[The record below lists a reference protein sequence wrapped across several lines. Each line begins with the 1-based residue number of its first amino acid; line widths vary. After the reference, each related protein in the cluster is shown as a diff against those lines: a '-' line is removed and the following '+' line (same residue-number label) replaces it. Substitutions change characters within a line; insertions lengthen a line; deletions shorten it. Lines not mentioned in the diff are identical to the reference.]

1 MLLCLIMVLKLKPK
15 LEIDFNNEIVDNKN
29 RVKYQ
34 KRENNILFWN
44 RIYYTGK
51 NKERI
56 KEITY
61 ILDESFPNP
70 KRKTM
75 DRKNDFEIIIWSW
88 SESVIKVII
97 TTIDGNK
104 YTKYFNFKFEDELK
118 QAINDRDKKGIE
130 FVNIEDSDKE

>member
-1 MLLCLIMVLKLKPK
+1 MKPK
-15 LEIDFNNEIVDNKN
+15 LDINFNNEIVDDRN

-34 KRENNILFWN
+34 KQENITLFWN

-51 NKERI
+51 DKERI

-61 ILDESFPNP
+61 ILDVSFPNP

-88 SESVIKVII
+88 SETVIKVII

-104 YTKYFNFKFEDELK
+104 YTKYFNFKFEDELN
-118 QAINDRDKKGIE
+118 QAINNRNKNRIE
-130 FVNIEDSDKE
+130 FVKIEDND

>member
-1 MLLCLIMVLKLKPK
+1 MLLYPLTVIKLNPK
-15 LEIDFNNEIVDNKN
+15 LEIDFNNEIVDNRN

-34 KRENNILFWN
+34 KQENNVLFWN
-44 RIYYTGK
+44 RIYYNGK
-51 NKERI
+51 DKKRI

-70 KRKTM
+70 ERKTM
-75 DRKNDFEIIIWSW
+75 DRKNDFEIIIWSG

-104 YTKYFNFKFEDELK
+104 YTKYFNFKFEDELN
-118 QAINDRDKKGIE
+118 QAMNDRDKNGIE
-130 FVNIEDSDKE
+130 FVNIGDSD

>member
-1 MLLCLIMVLKLKPK
+1 MIKLKPK

-34 KRENNILFWN
+34 KREDNTLFWN

-51 NKERI
+51 DKEKI

-61 ILDESFPNP
+61 ILDKSFPNP
-70 KRKTM
+70 ERKTM

-88 SESVIKVII
+88 GESVIKVII
-97 TTIDGNK
+97 TTIDENK
-104 YTKYFNFKFEDELK
+104 YTKYFNFKFDDELK

-130 FVNIEDSDKE
+130 FINIEDSDKE

>member
-1 MLLCLIMVLKLKPK
+1 MKPK

-34 KRENNILFWN
+34 KREDNTLFWN

-51 NKERI
+51 DKEKI

-61 ILDESFPNP
+61 ILDKSFPNSE
-70 KRKTM
+70 RKTM

-88 SESVIKVII
+88 GESVIKVII

-104 YTKYFNFKFEDELK
+104 YTKYFNFKFDDELK
-118 QAINDRDKKGIE
+118 QAINDRDKKRIE
-130 FVNIEDSDKE
+130 FVNIEDNDKE

>member
-1 MLLCLIMVLKLKPK
+1 VIKLKPK

-34 KRENNILFWN
+34 KREDNTLFWN

-51 NKERI
+51 DKEKI

-61 ILDESFPNP
+61 ILDKSFPNP
-70 KRKTM
+70 ERKTM

-88 SESVIKVII
+88 GESVIKVII
-97 TTIDGNK
+97 TTIDENK
-104 YTKYFNFKFEDELK
+104 YTKYFNFKFDDELK

-130 FVNIEDSDKE
+130 FINIEDSDKE

>member
-1 MLLCLIMVLKLKPK
+1 MLLYPLTVIILKPK

-34 KRENNILFWN
+34 KQENNTLFWN

-51 NKERI
+51 DKERI
-56 KEITY
+56 KERIY

-70 KRKTM
+70 ERKTM
-75 DRKNDFEIIIWSW
+75 DRKNDFEIIIWSG

-104 YTKYFNFKFEDELK
+104 YTKYFNFKFEDELN
-118 QAINDRDKKGIE
+118 QAINDRDKNGIE
-130 FVNIEDSDKE
+130 FVNIGDSD

>member
-1 MLLCLIMVLKLKPK
+1 MKPK
-15 LEIDFNNEIVDNKN
+15 LDIDFNNEIVDNEN

-34 KRENNILFWN
+34 KQENNTLFWN

-51 NKERI
+51 DKEKI

-70 KRKTM
+70 KRITM
-75 DRKNDFEIIIWSW
+75 DRKHDFEIIIWSW

-104 YTKYFNFKFEDELK
+104 YTKYFNFKFKDELN

-130 FVNIEDSDKE
+130 FVNIGDSDEKLCNIKS

>member
-1 MLLCLIMVLKLKPK
+1 MLLYSLTVIKLKPK
-15 LEIDFNNEIVDNKN
+15 LEIDFNNEIVDNRN
-29 RVKYQ
+29 RVKYK
-34 KRENNILFWN
+34 KRENNVLFWN
-44 RIYYTGK
+44 RIYYNGK
-51 NKERI
+51 DKKRI

-70 KRKTM
+70 ERKTM

-104 YTKYFNFKFEDELK
+104 YTKYFNFKFEDELN
-118 QAINDRDKKGIE
+118 QAINDLDKNGIK
-130 FVNIEDSDKE
+130 FVNIGDID

>member
-1 MLLCLIMVLKLKPK
+1 MIKLKPK
-15 LEIDFNNEIVDNKN
+15 LDINFNNEIVDDRN

-34 KRENNILFWN
+34 KQENITLFWN

-51 NKERI
+51 DKERI

-88 SESVIKVII
+88 TESVIKVII

-104 YTKYFNFKFEDELK
+104 YTKYFNFKFEDELN
-118 QAINDRDKKGIE
+118 QAINNRNKNGIE
-130 FVNIEDSDKE
+130 FVKIEDSNEK